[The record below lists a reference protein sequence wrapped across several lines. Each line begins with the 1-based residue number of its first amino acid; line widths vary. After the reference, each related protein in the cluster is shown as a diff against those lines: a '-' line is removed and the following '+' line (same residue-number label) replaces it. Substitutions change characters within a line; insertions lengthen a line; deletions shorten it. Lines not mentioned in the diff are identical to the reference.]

1 MVRRAVLSLTVVYRN
16 EKLIATVKMQ
26 VIEAKETHDKTKI

>member
-1 MVRRAVLSLTVVYRN
+1 MVSSVVLSLTVVYRN
-16 EKLIATVKMQ
+16 EKLISTVKMQ